1 MDNINQYSFC
11 EYDDGTTR
19 VVICSGN
26 QVYDAVISN
35 KELINRVRDKKRK
48 RKDLLELKRLV
59 MFKSSEI

>member
-11 EYDDGTTR
+11 EYEDGTTR
-19 VVICSGN
+19 VVICSGK
-26 QVYDAVISN
+26 VLYDAVINN

-59 MFKSSEI
+59 IFKSSEI

>member
-19 VVICSGN
+19 VVICSGGL
-26 QVYDAVISN
+26 VYDAVINN
-35 KELINRVRDKKRK
+35 KELINRVRNEKRK

>member
-11 EYDDGTTR
+11 EYDDSTTR
-19 VVICSGN
+19 VVICSGK

>member
-11 EYDDGTTR
+11 EYGDGTTR
-19 VVICSGN
+19 VVICSGK
-26 QVYDAVISN
+26 QVYDAVINN
-35 KELINRVRDKKRK
+35 KELINRVRGEKRK

>member
-11 EYDDGTTR
+11 EYEDGTTR
-19 VVICSGN
+19 VVICSGK
-26 QVYDAVISN
+26 VLYDAVINN

-48 RKDLLELKRLV
+48 RKDLLELKSLV